1 MTYFKQFLLTML
13 FVLSGLQLAVGQPV
27 ANKPKPL
34 LEAIE
39 KHDLAKVREM
49 YRQDP
54 QCLYEYFN
62 REYYEDAY
70 RSLEQ
75 AIADNDKKAVLDIIR
90 HQMDVNTPDSYNQ
103 LPICYAI
110 DAENLE
116 MVKLLV
122 DHGAEINVKD
132 EEEIIPPFY
141 FALES
146 TLDIVKYLIEQGVDL
161 SLDAGKD
168 SLLNSAQFELDIFK
182 YLLTLDIG
190 GGRRNQEGNTAL
202 HYVFNPEAV
211 DILLAAGYDPN
222 KKNDAGLTP
231 LDSAIKTGHY
241 EKIKRLIAH
250 GADRKGRRFLKL
262 AVFSDDLEMAQK
274 LLDEGEDINRLDPSC
289 NCTILYDLFNQK
301 YKISQETREKGAK
314 WLIAHGADVT
324 RGSKYAWEGH
334 APSSLYVI
342 AAHGSLVL
350 LKEAMG
356 KVDAAKLREMHAWD
370 LVVGASS
377 TGNMENLS
385 FVLKELDGS
394 KIGRN
399 ILDEALGVAA
409 GCNCLEAMML
419 LQKHGASV
427 HGQPDS
433 EPPVFNAVVQGHL
446 EAVRWLVENGAD
458 VNGHEADDIVTP
470 LVLAAKYDHLELVE
484 YLLDHGADVHAKDWG
499 LRFTAMHYAAKN
511 GNVTILKRLLA
522 AGADKNAVDHIK
534 NTPLDVAVEEGNP
547 SAFRLLLAQYDKKE
561 RKALLEKALWN
572 AFSHSKRNVVINILE
587 DDGQEEAEAGDND
600 MTLQQAVL
608 ASDDIKVKEL
618 VEDGADVNVV
628 DGEGNTLLDLALKQP
643 EIWNKREK
651 RLNIICLL
659 MERGV
664 RLHTVKPSLHVRQF
678 HLEMDINETVVKY
691 MLKNG
696 ADVNELTKEYG
707 YDSGPTPIYNFL
719 NDDKLSMLKMVLEA
733 GADVNYHTEI
743 IRTPLCCALGW
754 KEWTGL
760 KVIKCLLEHG
770 ADVNIGMPIVDAI
783 ESNRYDTAL
792 LMLDYCKEI
801 TDKDKHE
808 AAMFKAVADGRQ
820 DVAQKLAKFLPKTDK
835 TTTNAEAFLRRLAL
849 EGNVVGMQRLIEA
862 TGVNIN
868 CKDRN
873 NDTPLFHAMEDGKL
887 DAAMYLINHG
897 ADIKAVGDGDETLL
911 HCAAARDFRL
921 VKYLVEHGLDVNA
934 KSKLDVTPLHHAVT
948 HKGLDIV
955 AYLLE
960 HGADIHVTAADGT
973 PLAVCAGLG
982 ASVEAF
988 KRLVEAGMD
997 YKAKTKDGFTAMH
1010 TAVVGNPSLVPYLKT
1025 LELAEPSAEELKKA
1039 KEKYRRGMFDAGF
1052 SCHHGWRHESVR
1064 IYID

>member
-1 MTYFKQFLLTML
+1 MTYFKQFLLMML
-13 FVLSGLQLAVGQPV
+13 FVLFGLQYADGQLA
-27 ANKPKPL
+27 ADKPKPL
-34 LEAIE
+34 LEAI
-39 KHDLAKVREM
+39 KNRDFVKIREM
-49 YRQDP
+49 YKQDP
-54 QCLYEYFN
+54 QCLYEKFN
-62 REYYEDAY
+62 RNYFEDSYA
-70 RSLEQ
+70 SLKYAIENGDKKTLMEQIQEAIDINIPKSHDLPISQ
-75 AIADNDKKAVLDIIR
+75 AIR
-90 HQMDVNTPDSYNQ
+90 SG
-103 LPICYAI
+103 
-110 DAENLE
+110 NLE

-122 DHGAEINVKD
+122 DHGAEINAPTEDVT
-132 EEEIIPPFY
+132 PPFIW
-141 FALES
+141 AIQS
-146 TLDIVKYLIEQGVDL
+146 GNLDIVKYLVENGAKL
-161 SLDAGKD
+161 SFTVGKD
-168 SLLNSAQFELDIFK
+168 LLLRGAQNHLDVFK

-190 GGRRNQEGNTAL
+190 SGSMPPTGDTAL
-202 HYVFNPEAV
+202 HYVDNSEAI

-222 KKNDAGLTP
+222 KKNNEGFTP
-231 LDSAIKTGHY
+231 LDIAIRDLNYG
-241 EKIKRLIAH
+241 KIKQLIAK
-250 GADRKGRRFLKL
+250 GADRKGRHFLVL
-262 AVFSDDLEMAQK
+262 AVYCGDLEMAQK
-274 LLDEGEDINRLDPSC
+274 LLDEGEDINRPVAMYQTTMLF
-289 NCTILYDLFNQK
+289 DLFNQD
-301 YKISQETREKGAK
+301 YNIPQETREKSAR
-314 WLIAHGADVT
+314 WLMAHGADVT
-324 RGSKYAWEGH
+324 LGRKFTWEGH
-334 APSSLYVI
+334 ALSSLYAI
-342 AAHGSLVL
+342 AAHGSLDL

-356 KVDAAKLREMHAWD
+356 KVDAGKIRELYAWD

-377 TGNMENLS
+377 AGNMDNLS
-385 FVLKELDGS
+385 FVMKELDGS
-394 KIGRN
+394 IIGRN
-399 ILDEALGVAA
+399 ILDEAMEVAA
-409 GCNCLEAMML
+409 ECNGLEAMKL
-419 LQKHGASV
+419 LLKLGASPNGRAAAWPPIYKAIEYD
-427 HGQPDS
+427 HPDL
-433 EPPVFNAVVQGHL
+433 AK
-446 EAVRWLVENGAD
+446 WLVENGAD
-458 VNGHEADDIVTP
+458 VNIQIGDRETP
-470 LVLAAKYDHLELVE
+470 LMWAIKRDFRELTE
-484 YLLDHGADVHAKDWG
+484 YLLEHGADVHAKALYG
-499 LRFTAMHYAAKN
+499 FTAMHYAAKT
-511 GNVTILKRLLA
+511 GNVAILKRLLA

-534 NTPLDVAVEEGNP
+534 KTPLDVAVEEGNP
-547 SAFRLLLAQYDKKE
+547 PAFRLLLAQYDKKE

-572 AFSHSKRNVVINILE
+572 AFSHSKRNVVMNILE
-587 DDGQEEAEAGDND
+587 DDELEEAETVEND

-608 ASDDIKVKEL
+608 ASDDKKVKEL

-643 EIWNKREK
+643 RIWNKSEK

-659 MERGV
+659 MDRGV

-678 HLEMDINETVVKY
+678 ELEIDINETIVKY

-696 ADVNELTKEYG
+696 ADVNELTKEYR
-707 YDSGPTPIYNFL
+707 YDGGPTPIYNFL

-770 ADVNIGMPIVDAI
+770 ADVNIGMPIIYAI
-783 ESNRYDTAL
+783 ENERYDTAL

-820 DVAQKLAKFLPKTDK
+820 DVAQKLAKFLPKSDK
-835 TTTNAEAFLRRLAL
+835 TAANAEAFLRRLAL

-862 TGVNIN
+862 TGVDVN

-897 ADIKAVGDGDETLL
+897 ADIKAVGSGGETML
-911 HCAAARDFRL
+911 HCAAARDLGL

-934 KSKLDVTPLHHAVT
+934 KSKLGVTPLHHAVC

-988 KRLVEAGMD
+988 KLLVEAGMD

-1010 TAVVGNPSLVPYLKT
+1010 TAAVGNPSLVPYLKT
-1025 LELAEPSAEELKKA
+1025 LGLEEPSAEELKKA
-1039 KEKYRRGMFDAGF
+1039 KEKYRRGMFDSGF
-1052 SCHHGWRHESVR
+1052 SCHHGRRHESVR

>member
-1 MTYFKQFLLTML
+1 MML
-13 FVLSGLQLAVGQPV
+13 FVLFGLQYADGQLA
-27 ANKPKPL
+27 ADKPKPL

-820 DVAQKLAKFLPKTDK
+820 DVAQKLAKFLPKSDK
-835 TTTNAEAFLRRLAL
+835 TAANAEAFLRRLAL

-862 TGVNIN
+862 TGVDVN

-960 HGADIHVTAADGT
+960 HGADIQMTAADGT

-1010 TAVVGNPSLVPYLKT
+1010 TAVVGNPSLVP
-1025 LELAEPSAEELKKA
+1025 
-1039 KEKYRRGMFDAGF
+1039 
-1052 SCHHGWRHESVR
+1052 
-1064 IYID
+1064 I